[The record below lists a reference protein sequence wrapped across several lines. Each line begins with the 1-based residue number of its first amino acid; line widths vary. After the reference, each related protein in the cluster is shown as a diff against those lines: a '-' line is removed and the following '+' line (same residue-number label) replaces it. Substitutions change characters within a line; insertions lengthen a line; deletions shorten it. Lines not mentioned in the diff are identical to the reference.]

1 MKITTSIKISLVA
14 ILAGLI
20 IAANANPNPNLKD
33 SQRFRFSKFAFIIL
47 TFHFQK
53 LLVRNNSKSNYLIYD
68 NIFNR
73 KER

>member
-53 LLVRNNSKSNYLIYD
+53 AFKLIK
-68 NIFNR
+68 FR
-73 KER
+73 KGITLKTTI

>member
-53 LLVRNNSKSNYLIYD
+53 AFS
-68 NIFNR
+68 
-73 KER
+73 